1 MRKILLIGFLFLSA
15 LLSGAPKE
23 KVYLFSYF
31 KGNGEDGLH
40 LAYSRDGYNFTALNT
55 DKSFLTPSVGVSK
68 LMRDPCVIRT
78 DDGTFQMVWTAG
90 WTERGIGYSSSK
102 DLINWTDQKYLMV
115 MEKEPAAKNTWAP
128 EIIYDKKAK
137 QFLIFWATTIP
148 GRFPDTEK
156 SGDGGYN
163 HRIYSVTTKDFL
175 TLSETKL
182 FYDKGFNVIDATI
195 TGNGK
200 NYVMFLKDET
210 RTPPQKNIRV
220 TTSSSLYG
228 PYSEPSEPITGK
240 YWAEGPT
247 SIKIGDSWIVYF
259 DKYTEKKMGAVT
271 SKNLKTWTDIS
282 DKVSFPDGMR
292 HGTFF
297 EADEV
302 ILQGLLNYS
311 PTVTPTV
318 QEKPILKNTSPVFNV
333 RDFGAKGDSVAIETD
348 AINKAIDAASAQGGG
363 TVWFPAG
370 NYLSFSIHLK
380 SNITLHLD
388 NGAFLIGAD
397 PAQGKGGYDAPEPNA
412 FNMYQDFG
420 HSHWHNSLIWGE
432 NIENISIT
440 GNGWIIG
447 NGLTRSGREN
457 PGIGNKAIALKLCRN
472 VTLKDFTVL
481 RGGHFCLLATGV
493 DNMTIDNVKLDTNRD
508 GFDIDCCRHVHI
520 SNCSVNSPF
529 DDAIVLKSSF
539 GLGFARMTED
549 VTITNCS
556 VSGFDIGT
564 FLDGTYQRKN
574 YDRVPDRGVV
584 TGRIK
589 FGTES
594 NGGFRNITISNCT
607 FEFCRGLAL
616 ETVDGGILED
626 ISVTNVTMRDVMGA
640 PFFLRLGA
648 RMRGPEGPPVGKLRR
663 VNISNMV
670 VYSANPDYASLILG
684 IPGFYVEDIRLNNIT
699 ILAKGG
705 APQEQASLLVP
716 EKENSYPDPQEF
728 GKIPAYG
735 FFIRHVKN
743 IEMSDIEIKLENE
756 DSRPPFWLEDV
767 IGATFINVKAQHSKG
782 VPSFILKD
790 VTEFKTVDCGTIPD
804 KIIDKVANTKL

>member
-1 MRKILLIGFLFLSA
+1 
-15 LLSGAPKE
+15 
-23 KVYLFSYF
+23 
-31 KGNGEDGLH
+31 
-40 LAYSRDGYNFTALNT
+40 
-55 DKSFLTPSVGVSK
+55 VGVSK
-68 LMRDPCVIRT
+68 LMRDPCIIRT
-78 DDGTFQMVWTAG
+78 DDGIFHMVWTAG
-90 WTERGIGYSSSK
+90 WTERGIGYSSSR
-102 DLINWTDQKYLMV
+102 DLINWTEQKYFVV
-115 MEKEPAAKNTWAP
+115 MEKEPAARNTWAP
-128 EIIYDKKAK
+128 EIIYDRKTK

-156 SGDGGYN
+156 AGDGGYN
-163 HRIYSVTTKDFL
+163 HRIYSTTTKDFV
-175 TLSETKL
+175 TFSETKL

-195 TGNGK
+195 NRTGK
-200 NYVMFLKDET
+200 NYAMFVKDET

-220 TTSSSLYG
+220 TTSKSLYG
-228 PYSEPSEPITGK
+228 PWSEPSEPITGK

-247 SIKIGDSWIVYF
+247 SIIIKDTWFVYF

-271 SKNLKTWTDIS
+271 SRDLKTWTDIS
-282 DKVSFPDGMR
+282 DKISFPDGMR
-292 HGTFF
+292 HGTVF
-297 EADEV
+297 EADEA
-302 ILQGLLNYS
+302 ILEGLLNYVPAQS
-311 PTVTPTV
+311 AAVE
-318 QEKPILKNTSPVFNV
+318 EKPAPKNTSAIFNV
-333 RDFGAKGDSVAIETD
+333 RDFGAKGDSTAIETD
-348 AINKAIDAASAQGGG
+348 AINKAVDAASAGGGG

-397 PAQGKGGYDAPEPNA
+397 PAAGKGGYDSPEPNA
-412 FNMYQDFG
+412 FNKYQDFG

-432 NIENISIT
+432 NIENVSIT
-440 GNGWIIG
+440 GHGWIIG
-447 NGLTRSGREN
+447 NGLTRSGRET
-457 PGIGNKAIALKLCRN
+457 PGLGNKAIAFKLCRN
-472 VTLKDFTVL
+472 VTLRDFTVL
-481 RGGHFCLLATGV
+481 TGGHFCLLATGV
-493 DNMTIDNVKLDTNRD
+493 DNMTIDNLRIDTNRD
-508 GFDIDCCRHVHI
+508 GLDIDCCRHVHI

-564 FLDGTYQRKN
+564 FLNGTYQRKN

-616 ETVDGGILED
+616 ETVDGGLLED

-648 RMRGPEGPPVGKLRR
+648 RMRGPEGIPVGKLRR

-684 IPGFYVEDIRLNNIT
+684 IPGFDIEDIRLNNIT

-705 APQEQASLLVP
+705 ASEEQASLLVP
-716 EKENSYPDPQEF
+716 EKENAYPDPQEF
-728 GKIPAYG
+728 GKIPVYG

-743 IEMSDIEIKLENE
+743 IELSDIEIKLENE
-756 DSRPPFWLEDV
+756 DPRPPFFLEDV
-767 IGATFINVKAQHSKG
+767 KGASFVNVKTQQLKG
-782 VPSFILKD
+782 APTFILKD
-790 VTEFKTVDCGTIPD
+790 VTEFKTLNCGTIPD
-804 KIIDKVANTKL
+804 KKIDKVANLKL